1 MRLAKILL
9 PVDFSERSIA
19 AANYAHALAM
29 PFTSEV
35 IMVHVVRPLDYA
47 MGGAELTG
55 AVGSE
60 WYATRLDDWKHQL
73 DRFQVKEFEGLPV
86 RRVVL
91 EGNPAEE
98 IVALAQQEQCSL
110 IVMPTHGYG
119 PFRRFLIG
127 SVTARVL
134 HDSDC
139 PVFTGTHLVE
149 TPAPERLTIRR
160 LLCAVDFGPQS
171 EAMLLWASK
180 FAQGYGA
187 SLHLVH
193 ALPMLSSGEAR
204 YLDEEIQVSIA
215 RQARAQAAKLL
226 GHLQIEGEVI
236 MEHGDPAQVV
246 RDTAKAVGA
255 DLVLIGRHVN
265 AGILGRLRTHAYAI
279 VRESPVPV
287 ISI

>member
-1 MRLAKILL
+1 MRISKILL
-9 PVDFSERSIA
+9 PVDFSERSVA
-19 AANYAHALAM
+19 AAHYVHALAM
-29 PFTSEV
+29 PFHSEV

-60 WYATRLDDWKHQL
+60 WYATRLEDWRGQL
-73 DRFQVKEFEGLPV
+73 NKFQVKEFENLPV

-91 EGNPAEE
+91 EGNPAAE
-98 IVALAQQEQCSL
+98 IVALAKQESCDL

-127 SVTARVL
+127 SVTATVL

-149 TPAPERLTIRR
+149 KPAPERLVVRR

-171 EAMLLWASK
+171 EVMLRWASD
-180 FAQGYGA
+180 FAEDYGA
-187 SLHLVH
+187 SLHVVH
-193 ALPMLSSGEAR
+193 ALPALSSGEAR
-204 YLDEEIQVSIA
+204 YLDEEFQVSIA
-215 RQARAQAAKLL
+215 RQAREQAGKLL
-226 GHLQIEGEVI
+226 ARVRLDSDVI
-236 MEHGDPAQVV
+236 MEHGDPARVV
-246 RDTAKAVGA
+246 HDAAKTVGA
-255 DLVLIGRHVN
+255 DIVVIGRHVST
-265 AGILGRLRTHAYAI
+265 GILGRLRTHAYAI

>member
-1 MRLAKILL
+1 MRLSKILL
-9 PVDFSERSIA
+9 PIDFSDRSLA
-19 AANYAHALAM
+19 ASQYAHALAM
-29 PFTSEV
+29 PHTSEV
-35 IMVHVVRPLDYA
+35 IMLHVVRPMDYA
-47 MGGAELTG
+47 MGGADLTG

-60 WYATRLDDWKHQL
+60 WYATHLEDWRGRLEK
-73 DRFQVKEFEGLPV
+73 FQVMEFKGLPV
-86 RRVVL
+86 KRIVL

-98 IVALAQQEQCSL
+98 IVTLAQQEQCSL

-127 SVTARVL
+127 SVTASVL

-139 PVFTGTHLVE
+139 PVFTGTHLTE
-149 TPAPERLTIRR
+149 SPAPARLSIRR
-160 LLCAVDFGPQS
+160 ILCAVDFGPQS
-171 EAMLLWASK
+171 APMLDWASH

-193 ALPMLSSGEAR
+193 ALPPLSSGEAR
-204 YLDEEIQVSIA
+204 YLDAEFQEVVA

-226 GHLQIEGEVI
+226 AHLNLDSDVI
-236 MEHGDPAQVV
+236 MEHGDPARVV
-246 RDTAKAVGA
+246 HDAAKTIGA
-255 DLVLIGRHVN
+255 DIVVIGRHVS

>member
-9 PVDFSERSIA
+9 PIDFSERSIA

-60 WYATRLDDWKHQL
+60 WYATRLDDWKSQL
-73 DRFQVKEFEGLPV
+73 DKFQVKEFEGLPV

-91 EGNPAEE
+91 EGNPSEE

-119 PFRRFLIG
+119 PFRRFL
-127 SVTARVL
+127 
-134 HDSDC
+134 
-139 PVFTGTHLVE
+139 
-149 TPAPERLTIRR
+149 
-160 LLCAVDFGPQS
+160 CAVDFGPQS

-187 SLHLVH
+187 TLHLVH
-193 ALPMLSSGEAR
+193 ALPTLSSGEAR

-215 RQARAQAAKLL
+215 RQARAQASKLL

-236 MEHGDPAQVV
+236 MEHGDPSQVV
-246 RDTAKAVGA
+246 HDTARTVGA

>member
-9 PVDFSERSIA
+9 PVDFSDRSVIA
-19 AANYAHALAM
+19 AHYAHALAV
-29 PFTSEV
+29 PFNSEV

-55 AVGSE
+55 AVGAE
-60 WYATRLDDWKHQL
+60 WYASRLDDWKKQL
-73 DRFQVKEFEGLPV
+73 DQFQVHEFEGLQV
-86 RRVVL
+86 RRIVL
-91 EGNPAEE
+91 EGNPSEE
-98 IVALAQQEQCSL
+98 IVALSQQEKCDL

-134 HDSDC
+134 HDAEC
-139 PVFTGTHLVE
+139 PVFTGTHLAV
-149 TPAPERLTIRR
+149 TPASERLMIRR

-193 ALPMLSSGEAR
+193 ALPALSSGEAR
-204 YLDEEIQVSIA
+204 YLDEEIQVNIA
-215 RQARAQAAKLL
+215 RQARAQSAKLL
-226 GHLQIEGEVI
+226 AHLQLEAEVI
-236 MEHGDPAQVV
+236 LEHGDPARVV
-246 RDTAKAVGA
+246 HDAAKRVGA
-255 DLVLIGRHVN
+255 DLVVIGRHVS

-287 ISI
+287 VSI

>member
-1 MRLAKILL
+1 MRLSKILL
-9 PVDFSERSIA
+9 PVDFSERSLA
-19 AANYAHALAM
+19 AARYAHALAM
-29 PFTSEV
+29 PFQSEV

-60 WYATRLDDWKHQL
+60 WYATRLEDWRAQL
-73 DRFQVKEFEGLPV
+73 EKFQAKEFEGLPV
-86 RRVVL
+86 RRIVL

-98 IVALAQQEQCSL
+98 IVTLAHQEQCSL

-134 HDSDC
+134 HDADC
-139 PVFTGTHLVE
+139 PVFTGTHLDE
-149 TPAPERLTIRR
+149 KAPPERLTVRR
-160 LLCAVDFGPQS
+160 LLCAVDFGAQS
-171 EAMLLWASK
+171 EPMLHWASN
-180 FAQGYGA
+180 FASGYGA

-193 ALPMLSSGEAR
+193 ALPSLSSGEAR
-204 YLDEEIQVSIA
+204 YLDEEFQVAIA
-215 RQARAQAAKLL
+215 KQARAQAAKLL
-226 GHLQIEGEVI
+226 ARLQLDGEVI
-236 MEHGDPAQVV
+236 MEHGDPARVV
-246 RDTAKAVGA
+246 HDAAKTTGA
-255 DLVLIGRHVN
+255 DLVVIGRHVD

>member
-29 PFTSEV
+29 PCASEV

-47 MGGAELTG
+47 MGGGELTG

-60 WYATRLDDWKHQL
+60 WYATRLEDWRSQL
-73 DRFQVKEFEGLPV
+73 DKFQVKEFEGLPV
-86 RRVVL
+86 RRIVL
-91 EGNPAEE
+91 EGSPAEE
-98 IVALAQQEQCSL
+98 IVELAKQEKCSL

-127 SVTARVL
+127 SVTSRVL
-134 HDSDC
+134 HDTDC
-139 PVFTGTHLVE
+139 PVFTGTHLTE
-149 TPAPERLTIRR
+149 SPAPERLTIRR
-160 LLCAVDFGPQS
+160 LLCAVDFGPQA
-171 EAMLLWASK
+171 EAMLHWASQ

-193 ALPMLSSGEAR
+193 ALPSLSSGEAR
-204 YLDEEIQVSIA
+204 YLDEEIQISIA
-215 RQARAQAAKLL
+215 RQARAQAQKLL
-226 GHLQIEGEVI
+226 GHLQLDGEVI

-246 RDTAKAVGA
+246 HDAAKRIGA
-255 DLVLIGRHVN
+255 DLVIIGRHVSQ
-265 AGILGRLRTHAYAI
+265 GILGRLRTHAYAI

>member
-60 WYATRLDDWKHQL
+60 WYATRLDDWKSQL
-73 DRFQVKEFEGLPV
+73 DKFQVKEFEGLPV
-86 RRVVL
+86 RRIVL
-91 EGNPAEE
+91 EGNPSEE

-127 SVTARVL
+127 SVTASVL
-134 HDSDC
+134 HDADC

-187 SLHLVH
+187 TLHLVH
-193 ALPMLSSGEAR
+193 ALPTLSSGEAR

-215 RQARAQAAKLL
+215 RQARDHAAKLL

-246 RDTAKAVGA
+246 HDTAKVVGA
-255 DLVLIGRHVN
+255 DLVVIGRHVN